1 MERNNRKVYVGKVSS
16 AKEYKTIKVEI
27 VTYRKHPLY
36 GKRVIYTKKLT
47 AHDENNEAK
56 IGDTVKKG
64 DVIMIIESMKL
75 MNEVQSEFDGKVTQ
89 ILVEDGQAVEFDQP
103 IMIIE

>member
-1 MERNNRKVYVGKVSS
+1 MERNSRKVYIGKVSS
-16 AKEYKTIKVEI
+16 DKEDKTIKVEI

-56 IGDTVKKG
+56 VGDTVK
-64 DVIMIIESMKL
+64 IMETRSLSKT
-75 MNEVQSEFDGKVTQ
+75 ERFR
-89 ILVEDGQAVEFDQP
+89 LVSIVEKAVVL
-103 IMIIE
+103 